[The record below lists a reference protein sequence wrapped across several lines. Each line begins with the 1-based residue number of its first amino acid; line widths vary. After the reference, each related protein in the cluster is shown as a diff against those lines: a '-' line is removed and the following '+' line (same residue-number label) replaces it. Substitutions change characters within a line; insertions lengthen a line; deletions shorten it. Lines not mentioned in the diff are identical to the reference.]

1 MKHPSQAPEE
11 EGRGNRHEAERA
23 GSELGNGGEAGVPR
37 RGGELPG
44 RILGSDFI
52 SRGRGREKLLSTC
65 LWRAEGRGPLHAAS
79 LIFIFTATQGG
90 PCARLPFGD
99 EKVEAQR
106 G

>member
-1 MKHPSQAPEE
+1 MKRPSQAPEE
-11 EGRGNRHEAERA
+11 EGRGNRHEAQRA
-23 GSELGNGGEAGVPR
+23 GSELGNGGEVGVPG

-52 SRGRGREKLLSTC
+52 SRGRGKEKLLSTC
-65 LWRAEGRGPLHAAS
+65 SWGAEGKGPPHAAS
-79 LIFIFTATQGG
+79 LVFIFTAAQGG
-90 PCARLPFGD
+90 PYTHLPFAD